1 MFWLDISR
9 QQWGLTPQ
17 QISIHLMFWLDSR
30 DLPTLTNTNLIS
42 IHLMFW
48 LDHLLQAYYCLL
60 QCYFNT
66 SYVLVGLHRILCIL
80 YIIFYFNTSYVLV
93 GPFVCTSVNYNNLL
107 FQYILCFGWTC
118 EINKRRVKRYNISI
132 HLMFWLDREVSKP
145 IFLFCHISIHLMF
158 WLDHIF
164 HFLYHNKLLYFNTS
178 YVLVGRIIHIQRYL
192 IP

>member
-107 FQYILCFGWTC
+107 FQYILCFGWTVRFPNLFFC
-118 EINKRRVKRYNISI
+118 FAIFQYILCFGWTIYFIFFIIINYYISI
-132 HLMFWLDREVSKP
+132 HLMFWLDA
-145 IFLFCHISIHLMF
+145 
-158 WLDHIF
+158 
-164 HFLYHNKLLYFNTS
+164 LYIYKGT
-178 YVLVGRIIHIQRYL
+178 
-192 IP
+192 